1 MNNTKDVWIV
11 MSDFY
16 TEPNVCSIHAS
27 EEGANAEATRI
38 NNRFTESGLNNYAYV
53 VQSVLKLGEDEIFN
67 DDWVQNR

>member
-27 EEGANAEATRI
+27 EEGTNAEATRI

-53 VQSVLKLGEDEIFN
+53 VQSVLKLGDDEIFN
-67 DDWVQNR
+67 DGWVQNR